1 MRKKIKHAK
10 SPMNNTKNKTSEE
23 KRIEFLIVNPG
34 SDHYV
39 DSIDSYLSMLA
50 LDNRIKFIKDE
61 DLLIYTTSKE
71 EVKLQAK
78 VDTGL
83 TVQNE
88 DRYFYIILYWTG
100 TQKFHIVTEFYN
112 LIIDISNRLG
122 PSVSVTL
129 LWNSIS
135 KSYAE
140 TGYSIVN
147 DVENLLRRFIAK
159 FMIINAGY
167 DWVERHLPSGVKE
180 RDKADNNPDEDYE
193 VSNTA
198 QYLHRIY
205 FSDLQK
211 ILFDGQREIG
221 FRNIGDIQKIVEE
234 KISKKQKTL
243 NVEDMQGVVQKSLWE
258 KYFFKIADESN
269 KSSLK
274 DSLEALNKER
284 NKIAHNLF
292 ISREELGKIES
303 ISAKITKTLNLAFDE
318 LSSVVVTESDRE
330 IIKVENA
337 KLYSTEK
344 YHLSRVMQ
352 RFNSI
357 YGDCNLQIAMHVDFL
372 GKSSTFGTIGVEFKS
387 QYRHPRTTK
396 VLARQIAVANEL
408 YKLDKFVL
416 FVPYV
421 DHGNLNDELIIEA
434 LYNYGVPG
442 DLSIDV
448 RELTID

>member
-1 MRKKIKHAK
+1 MSTSK
-10 SPMNNTKNKTSEE
+10 SRNNSENGKVSEE
-23 KRIEFLIVNPG
+23 KRIEFLLVNPG

-39 DSIDSYLSMLA
+39 NSVDSYLSMLA
-50 LDNRIKFIKDE
+50 LDTRIKFLKSKNQ
-61 DLLIYTTSKE
+61 LTYTTSKGS
-71 EVKLQAK
+71 VNLQAK
-78 VDTGL
+78 VETDL

-88 DRYFYIILYWTG
+88 DRYFYVILYWNDD
-100 TQKFHIVTEFYN
+100 QKFHLVSEFYD
-112 LIIDISNRLG
+112 LIISISNRIG
-122 PSVSVTL
+122 SDVSVTL

-140 TGYSIVN
+140 KGYSIVN
-147 DVENLLRRFIAK
+147 EVENLLRRFIAK

-180 RDKADNNPDEDYE
+180 RDRNESSSEEDFE
-193 VSNTA
+193 VINTT

-221 FRNIGDIQKIVEE
+221 FRNIGDIQKLIEG

-243 NVEDMQGVVQKSLWE
+243 NVEDIQGVIQKSLWE
-258 KYFFKIADESN
+258 KYFYKVAEKSQ

-274 DSLEALNKER
+274 ESLEALNRER

-292 ISREELGKIES
+292 ISREELGNIES
-303 ISAKITKTLNLAFDE
+303 ISGRITKALNLAFDE
-318 LSSVVVTESDRE
+318 LSSVIVTESDRK

-337 KLYSTEK
+337 RLYSTEE
-344 YHLSRVMQ
+344 YNLTRVMQ
-352 RFNSI
+352 RFNKI
-357 YGDCNLQIAMHVDFL
+357 YGNCDLKIAMHVDLL
-372 GKSSTFGTIGVEFKS
+372 GKSPTLGNIGVEFKS
-387 QYRHPRTTK
+387 QYNHPRTTK
-396 VLARQIAVANEL
+396 VLARQIAKANEQ

-421 DHGNLNDELIIEA
+421 EHGNLNDELIVEA
-434 LYNYGVPG
+434 LYEYGAPRE
-442 DLSIDV
+442 LSIDV
-448 RELTID
+448 RELTMD